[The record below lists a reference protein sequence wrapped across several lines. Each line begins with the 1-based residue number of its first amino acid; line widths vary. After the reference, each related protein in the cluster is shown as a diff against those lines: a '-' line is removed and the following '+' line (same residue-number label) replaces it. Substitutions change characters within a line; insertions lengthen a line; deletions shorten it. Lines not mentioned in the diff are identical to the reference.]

1 MSIVEQRTYVLK
13 PEFGPADYFALYE
26 KAGRQ
31 VQFETL
37 QGFLAYFTSEVGE
50 LNAVV
55 SLWSY
60 PSFEARLERRGALA
74 ANPVWQEFLREVRP
88 MLQRMENRLLIPT
101 SFSKLS

>member
-13 PEFGPADYFALYE
+13 PEYTPADYFALYE
-26 KAGRQ
+26 KAGRKLQ
-31 VQFETL
+31 CDTL

-74 ANPVWQEFLREVRP
+74 ANPLWQDFLREVRP

-101 SFSKLS
+101 AFSNLS

>member
-13 PEFGPADYFALYE
+13 PEYGPGDYFSLYE
-26 KAGRQ
+26 KEARD
-31 VQFETL
+31 VQFEAL

-60 PSFEARLERRGALA
+60 PSFEARLERRAALA
-74 ANPVWQEFLREVRP
+74 TQPVWQNFLREVRP
-88 MLQRMENRLLIPT
+88 MLARMENRLLIPT
-101 SFSKLS
+101 AFSKLS